1 MTILK
6 SIALGAISLLACAA
20 LAHAQAPT
28 SQQPQIEQHSQKAQE
43 YLRAKQPALAIP
55 ELEALVALDPGNVEA
70 QANLGVLLFFEGK
83 AAESIPHFR
92 AALDRQPGLGKI
104 QGLLGMAEKRTLDF
118 ADARRDMEAA
128 LPALQDDRFH
138 VQVGLELIGLYT
150 DSGELDKAAA
160 VIAQL
165 RKTDPDNPELLYAA
179 YRTYSDL
186 SSEAMISLSL
196 AAPDSAQMRQLLAH
210 EEIKEGNTNGAIAQY
225 RKAIA
230 INPDLPGIHFEL
242 AELLNTSLDPNVKK
256 NAEQEYR
263 AALKS
268 NPQDEKAECRL
279 AEIASRSGNTQ
290 QAFMA
295 YTKAAE
301 LQPSDADAKLGL
313 AKTLLEM
320 NQPDKA
326 LPLLEQSVQLE
337 PTNPTAHYR
346 LATLYQKMGQTENAK
361 REVDLYKQYKGLKE
375 KLRVTYRD
383 LMIQPSQIRANGQ
396 DEK

>member
-6 SIALGAISLLACAA
+6 SIALGVASLLMCAV
-20 LAHAQAPT
+20 LAHAQAPP
-28 SQQPQIEQHSQKAQE
+28 SPQSQIEQHSQKAQE

-70 QANLGVLLFFEGK
+70 QANLGVLLFFQGK
-83 AAESIPHFR
+83 AAQAIPHFR
-92 AALDRQPGLGKI
+92 AALDQQPGLGKI

-118 ADARRDMEAA
+118 AAARKDMEAA

-138 VQVGLELIGLYT
+138 MQVGLELIGLYT
-150 DSGELDKAAA
+150 DSGELEKAAA

-165 RKTDPDNPELLYAA
+165 RKTDPDNAELLYAA

-196 AAPDSAQMRQLLAH
+196 AQPESAQMHQLLAH

-225 RKAIA
+225 RMAIA
-230 INPDLPGIHFEL
+230 INPDLPGIHLEL

-256 NAEQEYR
+256 NAEQEYH

-279 AEIASRSGNTQ
+279 GEIAARNGNTP
-290 QAFMA
+290 QAFAA

-346 LATLYQKMGQTENAK
+346 LATLYQKMGQAENAK
-361 REVDLYKQYKGLKE
+361 REVDLYKQYKDLKE
-375 KLRVTYRD
+375 KLRITYRD
-383 LMIQPSQIRANGQ
+383 LMIQPSQIRANDP

>member
-1 MTILK
+1 MTRSK
-6 SIALGAISLLACAA
+6 SIVLGVASLFLFT
-20 LAHAQAPT
+20 LLVSAQAPS
-28 SQQPQIEQHSQKAQE
+28 SQQSQIEQHSQKAQE

-70 QANLGVLLFFEGK
+70 QANLGVLLFFQGK
-83 AAESIPHFR
+83 AADAIPHFR
-92 AALDRQPGLGKI
+92 AALDVQPGLGKI

-118 ADARRDMEAA
+118 ANARKDMEAA
-128 LPALQDDRFH
+128 LPLLQDDRFH

-150 DSGELDKAAA
+150 DSGDLEKAAA

-165 RKTDPDNPELLYAA
+165 RKTDPDNAELLYAA

-196 AAPDSAQMRQLLAH
+196 AEPDSAQMHQLLAH

-230 INPDLPGIHFEL
+230 INPNLPGVHFEL
-242 AELLNTSLDPNVKK
+242 AELLNTSLDPSVKK
-256 NAEQEYR
+256 DADQEYR

-279 AEIASRSGNTQ
+279 GEIAARNGNTP
-290 QAFMA
+290 QA
-295 YTKAAE
+295 YQHYSKAAE

-313 AKTLLEM
+313 GKTLLEM

-326 LPLLEQSVQLE
+326 LPLLEQAVQLE

-361 REVDLYKQYKGLKE
+361 REVDLYKQYKNLKE
-375 KLRVTYRD
+375 KLRATYRD
-383 LMIQPSQIRANGQ
+383 LMIQPSQIRTSEQ

>member
-6 SIALGAISLLACAA
+6 PIALGAIGLLVCAS
-20 LAHAQAPT
+20 LAHAQAPA
-28 SQQPQIEQHSQKAQE
+28 SQQSQIEQHSQKAQE

-70 QANLGVLLFFEGK
+70 QANVGVLLFFQGK
-83 AAESIPHFR
+83 ATESIPHFR
-92 AALDRQPGLGKI
+92 AALDLQPGLGKI

-118 ADARRDMEAA
+118 AAARKDMEAA

-138 VQVGLELIGLYT
+138 VQVALELIGLDT
-150 DSGELDKAAA
+150 ESGDLESAAA

-196 AAPDSAQMRQLLAH
+196 AAPESPQMHQLLAH

-230 INPDLPGIHFEL
+230 INPDLPGVHFEL

-256 NAEQEYR
+256 DAEKEYH

-268 NPQDEKAECRL
+268 NPQDEKAEFRL
-279 AEIASRSGNTQ
+279 GEVDARNGNTQ
-290 QAFMA
+290 QAFA
-295 YTKAAE
+295 DYSRAAE

-313 AKTLLEM
+313 AKILIEM
-320 NQPDKA
+320 NQADKA
-326 LPLLEQSVQLE
+326 LPLLEQAVQLE

-346 LATLYQKMGQTENAK
+346 LGMLYQKMGQTDHAK
-361 REVDLYKQYKGLKE
+361 REIELYKQYKVLKE

-383 LMIQPSQIRANGQ
+383 LMIQPSQIRVTEQ
-396 DEK
+396 EEK